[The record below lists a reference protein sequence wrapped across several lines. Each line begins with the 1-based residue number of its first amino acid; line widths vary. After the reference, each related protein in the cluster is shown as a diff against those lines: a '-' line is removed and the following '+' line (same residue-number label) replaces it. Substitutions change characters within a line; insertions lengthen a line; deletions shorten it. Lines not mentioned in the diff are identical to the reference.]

1 MKLLRSM
8 IALGTLFTASSL
20 AIADQVVFEDGPN
33 QIVLE
38 TATRDYLVH
47 YVGDDGTLKTI
58 RWTPPTNID
67 ASTRSRFNLT
77 EAGAVRYTYT
87 IENKKNSSQPI
98 VDAKIL
104 VSEAD
109 EKAVTAPNSWEIS
122 VVENPKAGASGYWIH
137 WSQYRTGLP
146 PGQRQAHY
154 AVVKSDLPGMGH
166 LWLSGA
172 SSMIGF
178 SDEGP
183 RGKMAEYLEG
193 DFFFAHIDGVPHVAA
208 VPRIPVPAPFSAAVV
223 LGSIQQHV
231 KTDMV
236 SMQLIDPALLA
247 LIDRGLTQAIAAA
260 QGGNTPSLL
269 HEIKSLRKL
278 LKQEHAG
285 VDKDDD
291 DRDDNGKEKK
301 VKSRIDKLAARV
313 LDFDLKYVEKR
324 VKGDKD

>member
-1 MKLLRSM
+1 MSHSIPAPRPTSIFTCIAPKENVMKLLRSM

-58 RWTPPTNID
+58 RWAPPTNIS
-67 ASTRSRFNLT
+67 ASTHSLFNLT

-109 EKAVTAPNSWEIS
+109 EKAGTAPNSWEIS
-122 VVENPKAGASGYWIH
+122 FVEKPKAGASGYWIH
-137 WSQYRTGLP
+137 WSQHRTGLP

-172 SSMIGF
+172 SSRIGV

-183 RGKMAEYLEG
+183 RGRRA
-193 DFFFAHIDGVPHVAA
+193 
-208 VPRIPVPAPFSAAVV
+208 
-223 LGSIQQHV
+223 
-231 KTDMV
+231 
-236 SMQLIDPALLA
+236 
-247 LIDRGLTQAIAAA
+247 
-260 QGGNTPSLL
+260 
-269 HEIKSLRKL
+269 
-278 LKQEHAG
+278 
-285 VDKDDD
+285 
-291 DRDDNGKEKK
+291 
-301 VKSRIDKLAARV
+301 
-313 LDFDLKYVEKR
+313 
-324 VKGDKD
+324 